1 MGDFN
6 IYKVDNDWDE
16 AFKSFTPFVD
26 LESLYSFVD
35 SQFDLYK
42 NQINPPKDCVFRAF
56 RCTPLSKVKVVLLG
70 QDPYPG
76 HGVADGLSFSARLQ
90 NKAPASLININKELN
105 LEYESNVPVILDLSY
120 LAMQG
125 VFLYNTSILSK
136 DGEPLFFGNVDLFHR
151 FSQCVIQK
159 IDSSNKGVV
168 FILLGGKAAYYE
180 RFIKERLNKD
190 DFFTDRES
198 AILFG
203 VPVNF
208 IEGILVGRTYEKDD
222 SILNEIKEL
231 LPDCYICNLDGK
243 VIRE

>member
-26 LESLYSFVD
+26 LESLYSFID

-76 HGVADGLSFSARLQ
+76 HGVADGLAFSARLQ

-136 DGEPLFFGNVDLFHR
+136 DGQPLFFGNVDLFHK

-180 RFIKERLNKD
+180 RFINKEKNYVIKAPHPSPLSAYRGFFHSGVFKKANQLLEKENKKAIDWLGLN
-190 DFFTDRES
+190 
-198 AILFG
+198 I
-203 VPVNF
+203 N
-208 IEGILVGRTYEKDD
+208 Y
-222 SILNEIKEL
+222 
-231 LPDCYICNLDGK
+231 
-243 VIRE
+243 

>member
-26 LESLYSFVD
+26 LESLYSFID

-76 HGVADGLSFSARLQ
+76 HGVADGLAFSARLQ

-120 LAMQG
+120 LAAQG

-136 DGEPLFFGNVDLFHR
+136 DGEPLFFGNVDLFHK

-168 FILLGGKAAYYE
+168 FILLGGKAASYE
-180 RFIKERLNKD
+180 RFINKEKNYVIKAPHPSPL
-190 DFFTDRES
+190 S
-198 AILFG
+198 AYRGFSTLGYLKKLI
-203 VPVNF
+203 N
-208 IEGILVGRTYEKDD
+208 Y
-222 SILNEIKEL
+222 
-231 LPDCYICNLDGK
+231 
-243 VIRE
+243 

>member
-56 RCTPLSKVKVVLLG
+56 RCTPLSKVKVVILG

-76 HGVADGLSFSARLQ
+76 HGVADGLAFSARLQ

-136 DGEPLFFGNVDLFHR
+136 DGEPLFLGMWIYFISFLNVLFKR
-151 FSQCVIQK
+151 L
-159 IDSSNKGVV
+159 
-168 FILLGGKAAYYE
+168 ILL
-180 RFIKERLNKD
+180 IKV
-190 DFFTDRES
+190 
-198 AILFG
+198 LF
-203 VPVNF
+203 
-208 IEGILVGRTYEKDD
+208 LY
-222 SILNEIKEL
+222 S
-231 LPDCYICNLDGK
+231 
-243 VIRE
+243 